1 VKYQIADQFGPVGN
15 VTNGVITELQ
25 GSTESITTR
34 HQECERN

>member
-15 VTNGVITELQ
+15 AINRVVSGLQ
-25 GSTESITTR
+25 GLAESITTR